1 MSLPRALK
9 AAFYT
14 SVFSFVSAPA
24 LAGQPFN
31 SCHFSTDS
39 QGFIVV
45 EDEQPSRRFFPL
57 ATFFYPAQSPE
68 MDPGDGNGGQ
78 NLNADYADFAG
89 WGGNCV
95 ICPWNIDHWFYGPG
109 ALFEDLATNNGHLAA
124 AYFAHVKLI
133 ADPTLFWG
141 KYGYWPD
148 GFGYL
153 LSEGERAQ
161 SFNEFKGWCEAG
173 YASALLG
180 YWQWHQPAWF
190 YWNYGGPSPP
200 RPSKDHLI
208 AAYNQIR
215 YELEAPLGA
224 SHGIFMGQA
233 GYVNVQE
240 LWRDYFKG
248 SDCAAGLIF
257 PCPAPDTLANDPYVE
272 HLLPNYNL
280 SVVGDLADVVQE
292 SARGQSLAFPA
303 RRNQPYIAVLQGHLG
318 NENECP
324 EYWYKFMAYDA
335 IIHGAKGLA
344 WYDEYGGGDPGD
356 WYWPAT
362 LSFLPV
368 LQELARLESEY
379 GLLTADYDSPLVR
392 VISKQNENEVERSAF
407 VGGKLVPKSHFLAS
421 TRIMEGCAKILEHE
435 GHEYTFLIVACRLPA
450 PDEYPPPP
458 PYEVEF
464 YPYYSAY
471 DYQTSWPGPV
481 YRWKPEWPH
490 DVMPLTEGKWTDIFD
505 PGEIQIYY
513 FEKPA
518 PWEPE

>member
-1 MSLPRALK
+1 VSLPRALK

-14 SVFSFVSAPA
+14 SVFSFVAAPA
-24 LAGQPFN
+24 FAGQPFN
-31 SCHFSTDS
+31 SCHFSTDN

-45 EDEQPSRRFFPL
+45 EDELPSRRFFPL
-57 ATFFYPAQSPE
+57 ASFFYPIQSPE
-68 MDPGDGNGGQ
+68 MDPGDGNGGGQ

-109 ALFEDLATNNGHLAA
+109 ALFEDSATNNGHLAA
-124 AYFAHVKLI
+124 AYFAHVKLV
-133 ADPTLFWG
+133 ADPALFWG

-148 GFGYL
+148 GFAYL
-153 LSEGERAQ
+153 FDDPNEREEL
-161 SFNEFKGWCEAG
+161 FNEFKGWCEDG

-200 RPSKDHLI
+200 RPSKDYLET
-208 AAYNQIR
+208 AYNQIR
-215 YELEAPLGA
+215 YGLEAPLGA

-240 LWRDYFKG
+240 LWREYFKG

-257 PCPAPDTLANDPYVE
+257 PCPAPETLANDPYVE
-272 HLLPNYNL
+272 HLLPNYNI

-292 SARGQSLAFPA
+292 SARGQSPTFPA
-303 RRNQPYIAVLQGHLG
+303 PRNQPYIAVLQGQL
-318 NENECP
+318 NEGESSQW
-324 EYWYKFMAYDA
+324 EYKFMAYDA

-344 WYDEYGGGDPGD
+344 WYSESGGSDPRT
-356 WYWPAT
+356 WYSPAK
-362 LSFLPV
+362 LYFLPV
-368 LQELARLESEY
+368 MQELGIMENNY

-392 VISKQNENEVERSAF
+392 VITKQGGNEIERSAF
-407 VGGKLVPKSHFLAS
+407 VGGKLVPKAHFLS
-421 TRIMEGCAKILEHE
+421 SKRIMEGCAKIKD
-435 GHEYTFLIVACRLPA
+435 GTTYLIVACRV
-450 PDEYPPPP
+450 PPTEGPP
-458 PYEVEF
+458 LEFQVEF
-464 YPYYSAY
+464 FPYFSAY
-471 DYQTSWPGPV
+471 DYRGEWEGPV
-481 YRWKPEWPH
+481 YEITGSGP
-490 DVMPLTEGKWTDIFD
+490 VPLTVDEGIWTASFVA
-505 PGEIQIYY
+505 GEVKIYS